1 MLAVAVAVI
10 SKLSVL
16 NQDPFQSSETLRTS
30 PCTTS
35 VCKQSIGWAAQT
47 TQKSSTSTSKRLVSA
62 ISPKL
67 SANEAI
73 FAAAAVT
80 DFASP
85 RFLQTETKKEHS
97 VSGARTNKNSRSEI
111 CFLISLLLPLWVGF
125 KAWISQNW
133 ANFMRTV
140 SERTLLKFQYMFLVG
155 KPRNNG
161 PRQTVK

>member
-73 FAAAAVT
+73 FAAEAVT

-111 CFLISLLLPLWVGF
+111 CFLISLLALSAGL
-125 KAWISQNW
+125 KA
-133 ANFMRTV
+133 
-140 SERTLLKFQYMFLVG
+140 
-155 KPRNNG
+155 
-161 PRQTVK
+161 